1 MERESPLSK
10 AAALPP
16 HSIMRTMNVAA
27 ITGFSGAGK
36 TTMIV
41 ALIRSFVAEGKR
53 VGAIKHTHHPMNEE
67 HRGDTAKF
75 RDAGANPVILA
86 GHNEGVIFSEDG
98 IARTT
103 YDVPRELLRHF
114 TCDIVLVEGFKELGD
129 WPKVTISAGARPTLE
144 EMRANLDRIW
154 RFL

>member
-1 MERESPLSK
+1 MTRATGILS
-10 AAALPP
+10 AV
-16 HSIMRTMNVAA
+16 NVAA

-41 ALIRSFVAEGKR
+41 ALIHAYVGEGRR

-67 HRGDTAKF
+67 HRGDTARF

-86 GHNEGVIFSEDG
+86 GHHEAVIFSDG
-98 IARTT
+98 GVARTT
-103 YDVPRELLRHF
+103 YDRPSDLLRHF
-114 TCDIVLVEGFKELGD
+114 DCDVVLVEGFKELGE
-129 WPKVTISAGARPTLE
+129 WPQVTISADARPTIE

-154 RFL
+154 RFT